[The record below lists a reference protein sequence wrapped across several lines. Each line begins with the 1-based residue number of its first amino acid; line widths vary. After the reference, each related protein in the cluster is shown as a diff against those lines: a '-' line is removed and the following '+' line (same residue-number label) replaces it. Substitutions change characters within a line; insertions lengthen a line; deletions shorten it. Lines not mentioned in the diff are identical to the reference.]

1 MFFCCGVRVGAR
13 ELLVGLCVPGFC
25 ASVSVVWCPW
35 FVCLVFVF
43 VMRVCVQDFVDVYT
57 VCAFVLDFR
66 GLGRNACVSV
76 RPHSSLCLSSVCAFI
91 PVFVYCPR
99 ATAET
104 TLPRPPFLPASSLPC
119 RGHQS
124 KPNSITN
131 QNQNTTVLPPPPR
144 LPSPRRL
151 TASPGGGAKPGD
163 RGRLRS
169 YLRPVPTIPRRSY
182 PRGVQVGSHVRVQQ
196 ELWARRRRAED

>member
-1 MFFCCGVRVGAR
+1 MCPRFLCLRVR
-13 ELLVGLCVPGFC
+13 GL
-25 ASVSVVWCPW
+25 VSVVCVSC
-35 FVCLVFVF
+35 VCVF

-57 VCAFVLDFR
+57 VCAFVLDFC
-66 GLGRNACVSV
+66 GLGRDTFVSV

-91 PVFVYCPR
+91 LVFVYCPR

-151 TASPGGGAKPGD
+151 TASQGGGAKPGD

-169 YLRPVPTIPRRSY
+169 NLRPVPTIPRRSY